1 MPRRR
6 KKKSEETQETPP
18 PARRKTEELDDIL
31 SDAVERTGVVQ
42 VLSGA
47 VTLSQVRLRL
57 RVTNESRW
65 LHMIT
70 LVLKEE
76 ERAEWSVHLC
86 RQYILHEGRLVYTWN
101 FVTQAAEL
109 DRAVQDVCRVFDLIC
124 SNIDMFDDAEEREMK
139 RPAPR
144 KVEKKQPDNGRPQR
158 KISHGDLD
166 EIPLVGAEGRAVPEV
181 AWNQFRSPGKRKGA
195 HPIGGD

>member
-1 MPRRR
+1 M
-6 KKKSEETQETPP
+6 
-18 PARRKTEELDDIL
+18 
-31 SDAVERTGVVQ
+31 VQ

-47 VTLSQVRLRL
+47 RLPAQVRMRL

-76 ERAEWSVHLC
+76 ERAEWNAHLC

-101 FVTQAAEL
+101 FVVQSGEL
-109 DRAVQDVCRVFDLIC
+109 ERAVQDVCRVFDLIC
-124 SNIDMFDDAEEREMK
+124 SNIDMFDDAEEREVK
-139 RPAPR
+139 RPAPKR
-144 KVEKKQPDNGRPQR
+144 SKNAKRTSNGKPERR
-158 KISHGDLD
+158 ISHGDLD

-181 AWNQFRSPGKRKGA
+181 AWNQFRAPGKRKGA